1 MAVIFIILLAS
12 LLTWKQKTKLTKEEQ
27 TEQRVKERTYILEK
41 LKGMNEQK
49 QREENKIITD
59 LPKFESDFVLLHK
72 NYYKI

>member
-1 MAVIFIILLAS
+1 M
-12 LLTWKQKTKLTKEEQ
+12 
-27 TEQRVKERTYILEK
+27 YILEK
-41 LKGMNEQK
+41 IKGMSEQK